1 MPAGRSLV
9 RDRWRAWLVRS
20 RARARSAMKAA
31 SLPVSSASLTVFRAM
46 FGLLMLGALARSWQ
60 KGVIEQAFVAPSY
73 HFAYY
78 GLAFVRSPGVY
89 AYAVYGLLAVLSL
102 GIALGLA
109 TRLCAALFCLLFSYL
124 HFVDETY
131 YLNHYYL
138 VSLLSGLLACVP
150 IHSAGATHAVSR
162 WVVWLFRFQ
171 FGVVYFFGGV
181 AKLKA
186 DWLWH
191 AEPLR
196 TWLAASTELP
206 LLGRLFTSSWGP
218 YAFSWAG
225 ALYDLSIPFAL
236 GYRRTRPL
244 AYAAVL
250 VFHSL
255 TARLFNIGLFPYLMM
270 VGSLLFLAPEWPRRL
285 LPRRFA
291 AADLLFGDVTS
302 TPLVWRPKLYVPLA
316 LYVLLQLLVPL
327 RRLVYPGNVLWTE
340 QGYRFS
346 WHVMLMEKS
355 GSAEFRVVDRARGS
369 VRVVDPRSVLTRS
382 QTKAM
387 ATQPDML
394 LSFAHELAARERQRG
409 HDVAVY
415 ADVFVA
421 LNGRAPARL
430 LDPHEDLARVQDSFA
445 PKPWILPAPD

>member
-1 MPAGRSLV
+1 VGRSLAHDV
-9 RDRWRAWLVRS
+9 WRSLLEAAPVPVPN
-20 RARARSAMKAA
+20 A
-31 SLPVSSASLTVFRAM
+31 SLRAFRAM
-46 FGLLMLGALARSWQ
+46 FGLLMLGALVRSWQ

-73 HFAYY
+73 HFPYY
-78 GLAFVRSPGVY
+78 GLGFVRSPGVY
-89 AYAVYGLLAVLSL
+89 TYALYCVLALLSL
-102 GIALGLA
+102 GIAAGLA

-138 VSLLSGLLACVP
+138 VSLLSGLLAVLPTRSKEAASVVP
-150 IHSAGATHAVSR
+150 R
-162 WVVWLFRFQ
+162 WVLWLFRFQ

-181 AKLKA
+181 AKLKS

-196 TWLAASTELP
+196 TWLAASAELP
-206 LLGRLFTSSWGP
+206 VLGRLFTSGWGP

-236 GYRRTRPL
+236 SYRRTRPV
-244 AYAAVL
+244 AYAAV
-250 VFHSL
+250 VAFHTL

-270 VGSLLFLAPEWPRRL
+270 IGSLLFLSPAWPTRV
-285 LPRRFA
+285 LPRRFLANEA
-291 AADLLFGDVTS
+291 AAELARASAPTR
-302 TPLVWRPKLYVPLA
+302 PLPARTYVPLA
-316 LYVLLQLLVPL
+316 LYALLQLLVPL
-327 RRLVYPGNVLWTE
+327 RRFVYPGNVLWTE

-346 WHVMLMEKS
+346 WNVMLMEKS
-355 GSAEFRVVDRARGS
+355 GSAEFRIVDRTSGQPS
-369 VRVVDPRSVLTRS
+369 VVDPRSILTRS

-387 ATQPDML
+387 ATQPDMV
-394 LSFAHELAARERQRG
+394 LSFAHALAAREHARG
-409 HDVAVY
+409 REVAVY

-430 LDPHEDLARVQDSFA
+430 IDPRVDLARERDSFA
-445 PKPWILPAPD
+445 NKPWIVPAPE

>member
-1 MPAGRSLV
+1 MRVGSLA
-9 RDRWRAWLVRS
+9 RRAWHTSVTT
-20 RARARSAMKAA
+20 ARV
-31 SLPVSSASLTVFRAM
+31 PVSSASLTVFRAM
-46 FGLLMLGALARSWQ
+46 FGLLMLGALVRSWQ
-60 KGVIEQAFVAPSY
+60 KGVIEQAFIAPSY
-73 HFAYY
+73 HFPYY
-78 GLAFVRSPGVY
+78 GLGLLGSPGVY
-89 AYAVYGLLAVLSL
+89 TYALYGVLAVLASA
-102 GIALGLA
+102 IAADLA
-109 TRLCAALFCLLFSYL
+109 TRVSAGLFCLLFSYL

-138 VSLLSGLLACVP
+138 VSLLSGLLWWVP
-150 IHSAGATHAVSR
+150 IRSAGAPHLVPR
-162 WVVWLFRFQ
+162 WVLWLFRFQ

-196 TWLAASTELP
+196 TWLAASAELP
-206 LLGRLFTSSWGP
+206 VLGRLFTSAWGP

-236 GYRRTRPL
+236 SYRRTRPF

-250 VFHSL
+250 AFHSL

-270 VGSLLFLAPEWPRRL
+270 LGSLLFLAPEWPARV
-285 LPRRFA
+285 LPRRFVLPDA
-291 AADLLFGDVTS
+291 GASEESKRARGRAS
-302 TPLVWRPKLYVPLA
+302 REWRPRLYVPLV

-327 RRLVYPGNVLWTE
+327 RRLSYPGNVLWTE

-346 WHVMLMEKS
+346 WNVMLMEKS
-355 GSAEFRVVDRARGS
+355 GSAEFRLVDRTRGNE
-369 VRVVDPRSVLTRS
+369 RVIDPRSILTRS
-382 QTKAM
+382 QNKAM

-430 LDPHEDLARVQDSFA
+430 VDPHVDLTKERDSFA
-445 PKPWILPAPD
+445 HKSWILPAPK

>member
-1 MPAGRSLV
+1 MPGRRSLV
-9 RDRWRAWLVRS
+9 RDAWRSWRLRS
-20 RARARSAMKAA
+20 RARVRTAIEVAH
-31 SLPVSSASLTVFRAM
+31 LPVSSASLTVFRAM

-60 KGVIEQAFVAPSY
+60 KGVIEQAFVAPGY
-73 HFAYY
+73 HFPYY
-78 GLAFVRSPGVY
+78 GLTFVRSPGVY
-89 AYAVYGLLAVLSL
+89 AYPLYGLLALLAL
-102 GIALGLA
+102 GIASGLA
-109 TRLCAALFCLLFSYL
+109 TRLCAALFCLVFSYL
-124 HFVDETY
+124 HFVDETF

-150 IHSAGATHAVSR
+150 IRNAGAPHSASR
-162 WVVWLFRFQ
+162 WVLWLFRFQ

-218 YAFSWAG
+218 HVFSWAS

-236 GYRRTRPL
+236 SYRRTRPL

-250 VFHSL
+250 VFHAL

-270 VGSLLFLAPEWPRRL
+270 VGSLLFLAPEWPRRFM
-285 LPRRFA
+285 PRRFA
-291 AADLLFGDVTS
+291 ASDTSAGDNTS
-302 TPLVWRPKLYVPLA
+302 AGSSWQPMLYVPLA

-340 QGYRFS
+340 QGYRFA

-355 GSAEFRVVDRARGS
+355 GSAEFRVVDRAHGT
-369 VRVVDPRSVLTRS
+369 VHVVDPRTVLTRS

-394 LSFAHELAARERQRG
+394 LSFAHELAERERQRG
-409 HDVAVY
+409 RDVAVY

-430 LDPHEDLARVQDSFA
+430 LDPHVDLSRVRDSFA
-445 PKPWILPAPD
+445 RKPWILPAPD

>member
-1 MPAGRSLV
+1 MPGRPSLV
-9 RDRWRAWLVRS
+9 REARRSWLVRS
-20 RARARSAMKAA
+20 RGRLRTYAEAA
-31 SLPVSSASLTVFRAM
+31 QLPVSSASLTVFRGM

-60 KGVIEQAFVAPSY
+60 KGVLEQAFVAPSY
-73 HFAYY
+73 HFPYY
-78 GLAFVRSPGVY
+78 GLTFVRSPGSY
-89 AYAVYGLLAVLSL
+89 AYAIYGLLAALSL
-102 GIALGLA
+102 GIAAGLA

-150 IHSAGATHAVSR
+150 IQSAGAPHRVAR
-162 WVVWLFRFQ
+162 WVLWLFRFQ
-171 FGVVYFFGGV
+171 FGVVYFFGGI
-181 AKLKA
+181 AKLKT

-206 LLGRLFTSSWGP
+206 LLGRLFTTSWGP

-236 GYRRTRPL
+236 SYRRTRPL

-285 LPRRFA
+285 WPRRFA
-291 AADLLFGDVTS
+291 AAAVSSGHA
-302 TPLVWRPKLYVPLA
+302 TPAPRSWRPTLYVPLA
-316 LYVLLQLLVPL
+316 LYVLLQLIVPL

-355 GSAEFRVVDRARGS
+355 GSAEFRLVGRAHGT
-369 VRVVDPRSVLTRS
+369 VRLVDPRTVLTRS

-394 LSFAHELAARERQRG
+394 LSFAHELAAREQEHGR
-409 HDVAVY
+409 DVAVY

-430 LDPHEDLARVQDSFA
+430 LDPHVDLSRERDSFA
-445 PKPWILPAPD
+445 HKPWILPAPE